1 MFTNA
6 ILGHILDNLFRVMF
20 SIITLKETTILCK
33 ENTIDIDANT
43 FLNVVQ
49 LEENKKKMKMHKK
62 RIFLW
67 VLYMKGENHGQIYFQ
82 LK

>member
-1 MFTNA
+1 M
-6 ILGHILDNLFRVMF
+6 
-20 SIITLKETTILCK
+20 CK